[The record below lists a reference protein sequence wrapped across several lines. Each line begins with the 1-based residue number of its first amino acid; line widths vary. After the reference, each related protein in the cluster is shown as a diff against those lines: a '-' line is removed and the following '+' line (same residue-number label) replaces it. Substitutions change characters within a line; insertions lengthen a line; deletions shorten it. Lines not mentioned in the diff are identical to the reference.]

1 MYSVNIDKLVEIS
14 SEEKQSF
21 AQIADNITN
30 ELSKKTSIAII
41 GGKVDT
47 FRIAYSIM
55 DKGNKVLFIDGDI
68 KSDVFLGK
76 YKLGKNAK
84 GVIDYLKSQDNNDEL
99 VCVTNHNQLDI
110 IFTGIMEDGIITQE
124 EKDIFRK
131 LLDSYIDEY
140 DYIVVDSDDEGQLSQ
155 YCDSTVIITDQAKY
169 SVEYMNKLVKE
180 LEKDGCD
187 IFGVVIRE

>member
-14 SEEKQSF
+14 NEEKESF

-84 GVIDYLKSQDNNDEL
+84 GVIDYLKSQDKNDEL
-99 VCVTNHNQLDI
+99 VCITNHNQLDI

-155 YCDSTVIITDQAKY
+155 YCDSTVIITDQEKY

-180 LEKDGCD
+180 RKKDGCD